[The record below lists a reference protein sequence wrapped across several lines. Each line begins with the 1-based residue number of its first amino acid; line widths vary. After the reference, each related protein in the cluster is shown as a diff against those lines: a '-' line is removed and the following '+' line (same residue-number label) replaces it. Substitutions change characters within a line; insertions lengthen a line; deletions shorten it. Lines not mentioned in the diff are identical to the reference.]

1 MKRALSSSFVGA
13 GLVAG
18 LLAVTGC
25 PHGTP
30 NETGVYATNT
40 QVLLAD
46 SSGAAVPLGSTGQ
59 PLQSGQVFAVT
70 MDLSYP
76 AHVYVIHRRGG
87 TLSDLYPGLGVD
99 DRELPVGVVRL
110 PSSEQWMRVPALT
123 KHSQLCVL
131 LSSNMIP
138 SDLRRCNV
146 KMRPGQPQIQTLIL
160 Y

>member
-1 MKRALSSSFVGA
+1 MKRVLSSSF
-13 GLVAG
+13 LVAG
-18 LLAVTGC
+18 LLTVAAC

-40 QVLLAD
+40 QVLLANP
-46 SSGAAVPLGSTGQ
+46 SGEAVPLASTGQ

-70 MDLSYP
+70 LELTYP

-87 TLSDLYPGLGVD
+87 TLSDLYPGLGVS
-99 DRELPVGVVRL
+99 DRELSTGVVRL
-110 PSSEQWMRVPALT
+110 PSDEQWMRVPSLT
-123 KHSQLCVL
+123 KQSQLCVL
-131 LSSNMIP
+131 LSSNIIP

-146 KMRPGQPQIQTLIL
+146 KPRPGQPQIQTLIL

>member
-1 MKRALSSSFVGA
+1 MKRVFSSALLF
-13 GLVAG
+13 AG
-18 LLAVTGC
+18 LLTVAAC

-30 NETGVYATNT
+30 NETGVYATHT

-46 SSGAAVPLGSTGQ
+46 PSGEAVPLASTGK
-59 PLQSGQVFAVT
+59 PLQSGQVFAVSLE
-70 MDLSYP
+70 LSYP

-87 TLSDLYPGLGVD
+87 TLSDLYPGLGVS
-99 DRELPVGVVRL
+99 DRELPSGIVRL

-123 KHSQLCVL
+123 KQSQLCVL
-131 LSSNMIP
+131 LSSNIIP

-146 KMRPGQPQIQTLIL
+146 RTPPGQPQIQTLVL